1 MLYSEFKRPTI
12 AGGEELRLA
21 PCTTPPDRPNGMNDI
36 GRFRLVAG
44 GDLGVADVTTAETLT
59 GYEQFRPS
67 SIMNCP
73 IDATAAE

>member
-1 MLYSEFKRPTI
+1 MLYSEFKRSAI

-21 PCTTPPDRPNGMNDI
+21 PCATPPDWPNGMNDI
-36 GRFRLVAG
+36 GRFHLVAG
-44 GDLGVADVTTAETLT
+44 RDLGVADVTTAETLT
-59 GYEQFRPS
+59 GYEEFRPS